1 MIKINWITIV
11 AIRKILKFPDQDL
24 RIKAKPVETFDEEL
38 KTLTD
43 DMFETMHS
51 VNGIGLA
58 ATQIGVAKQVAV
70 IDISPEKNEPLVI
83 VNPAIQILDP
93 SKTEDYDEGCLS
105 VPGFFEKIS
114 RPSDIK
120 LTYQDLN
127 GKKQEIKPEG
137 LLTKVVQHELDHL
150 NGRLFVDH
158 ISELKRRRIRNK
170 IVKQK

>member
-1 MIKINWITIV
+1 MTV
-11 AIRKILKFPDQDL
+11 RKILKFPDQDL

>member
-1 MIKINWITIV
+1 MT
-11 AIRKILKFPDQDL
+11 IRKILKFPDQDL
-24 RIKAKPVETFDEEL
+24 RIKAKPIETFDEEL
-38 KTLTD
+38 KNLTD

-51 VNGIGLA
+51 ANGIGLA
-58 ATQIGVAKQVAV
+58 ATQIGIAKQVAV

-83 VNPAIQILDP
+83 INPEIQILDS

-105 VPGFFEKIS
+105 VPGFFETIS

-120 LTYQDLN
+120 LSYQDLN
-127 GKKQEIKPEG
+127 GKKQEMKPEG
-137 LLTKVVQHELDHL
+137 LLTKVVQHELALL

-158 ISELKRRRIRNK
+158 ISDLKRRRIRNI

>member
-1 MIKINWITIV
+1 M

-58 ATQIGVAKQVAV
+58 ATQVGVAKQVAV
-70 IDISPEKNEPLVI
+70 IDISPEKNEPLII

>member
-1 MIKINWITIV
+1 VT
-11 AIRKILKFPDQDL
+11 IRKILKFPDQDL

-38 KTLTD
+38 KTLTE

-70 IDISPEKNEPLVI
+70 IDISAEKNEPLVI

-120 LTYQDLN
+120 LSYQDLN

-170 IVKQK
+170 IIKQK

>member
-1 MIKINWITIV
+1 M

-24 RIKAKPVETFDEEL
+24 RIKAKPVESFDDKL

-51 VNGIGLA
+51 VDGIGLA

-83 VNPAIQILDP
+83 INPAIQILDP

-120 LTYQDLN
+120 LSYQDLS

>member
-1 MIKINWITIV
+1 M

-70 IDISPEKNEPLVI
+70 IDISPDKNEPLVI
-83 VNPAIQILDP
+83 VNPKIQILDP
-93 SKTEDYDEGCLS
+93 SKKEDYDEGCLS

>member
-1 MIKINWITIV
+1 
-11 AIRKILKFPDQDL
+11 L

-83 VNPAIQILDP
+83 VNPVIQILDP
-93 SKTEDYDEGCLS
+93 SKIEDYDEGCLS

-120 LTYQDLN
+120 ISYQDLN

>member
-1 MIKINWITIV
+1 M

-24 RIKAKPVETFDEEL
+24 RIKAKPVESFDDEL

-70 IDISPEKNEPLVI
+70 IDISPEKDEPLVI

-105 VPGFFEKIS
+105 IPGFFEKIS

>member
-1 MIKINWITIV
+1 M

-24 RIKAKPVETFDEEL
+24 RIKAKPVETFDEKL

-51 VNGIGLA
+51 VDGIGLA

-83 VNPAIQILDP
+83 INPAIQILDP

>member
-1 MIKINWITIV
+1 M

-24 RIKAKPVETFDEEL
+24 RIKAKPVETFDEGL
-38 KTLTD
+38 KALTE
-43 DMFETMHS
+43 DMFETMNS

>member
-1 MIKINWITIV
+1 V

-24 RIKAKPVETFDEEL
+24 RIKAKPVETFDDEL

-83 VNPAIQILDP
+83 VNPAIQILDS
-93 SKTEDYDEGCLS
+93 SKKEDYDEGCLS

>member
-1 MIKINWITIV
+1 M

-43 DMFETMHS
+43 DMLETMHS

-83 VNPAIQILDP
+83 VNPKIQILDP
-93 SKTEDYDEGCLS
+93 SKKEDYDEGCLS
-105 VPGFFEKIS
+105 VPGFFETIS

-120 LTYQDLN
+120 LSYQDLN

>member
-1 MIKINWITIV
+1 M

-24 RIKAKPVETFDEEL
+24 RIKAKPVESFDDEL

-83 VNPAIQILDP
+83 VNPAIQILDS

>member
-1 MIKINWITIV
+1 M

-24 RIKAKPVETFDEEL
+24 RIKAKPVETFDDEL

-51 VNGIGLA
+51 VDGIGLA

-83 VNPAIQILDP
+83 VNPEIQILDP

-114 RPSDIK
+114 RPSDIQ
-120 LTYQDLN
+120 LSYQDLS
-127 GKKQEIKPEG
+127 GQKHEIKPEG

>member
-1 MIKINWITIV
+1 M
-11 AIRKILKFPDQDL
+11 AIRKILKFPDQEL
-24 RIKAKPVETFDEEL
+24 RIKAKPVVTFDDEL

-83 VNPAIQILDP
+83 VNPAIKILDP

>member
-1 MIKINWITIV
+1 M

-24 RIKAKPVETFDEEL
+24 RIKAKPVESFDDEL

-93 SKTEDYDEGCLS
+93 SVTEDYDEGCLS
-105 VPGFFEKIS
+105 IPGFFEKIS

>member
-1 MIKINWITIV
+1 M

-43 DMFETMHS
+43 DMFETMHAA
-51 VNGIGLA
+51 NGVGLA

-83 VNPAIQILDP
+83 INPAIQILDP

>member
-1 MIKINWITIV
+1 M

-24 RIKAKPVETFDEEL
+24 RIKAKPVETFDEKL

-58 ATQIGVAKQVAV
+58 ATQIGIAKQVAV

>member
-1 MIKINWITIV
+1 M

-24 RIKAKPVETFDEEL
+24 RIKAKPIETFDDEL

-51 VNGIGLA
+51 VDGIGLA

-93 SKTEDYDEGCLS
+93 TKTEDYDEGCLS

>member
-1 MIKINWITIV
+1 M

-24 RIKAKPVETFDEEL
+24 RIKAKPVEAFDEEL
-38 KTLTD
+38 KALTD

-58 ATQIGVAKQVAV
+58 ATQIGIAKQVAV

-83 VNPAIQILDP
+83 VNPEIQILDP
-93 SKTEDYDEGCLS
+93 SKKEDYDEGCLS

-120 LTYQDLN
+120 LSYQDLN

>member
-1 MIKINWITIV
+1 M

-83 VNPAIQILDP
+83 VNPEIQILDP
-93 SKTEDYDEGCLS
+93 TKTEDYDEGCLS

-114 RPSDIK
+114 RPSDIN

>member
-1 MIKINWITIV
+1 M

-24 RIKAKPVETFDEEL
+24 RIKAKPVESFDDEL

-127 GKKQEIKPEG
+127 GKKQEIKPKG

>member
-1 MIKINWITIV
+1 M

-38 KTLTD
+38 KALTD

-58 ATQIGVAKQVAV
+58 ATQIGIAKRVAV
-70 IDISPEKNEPLVI
+70 IDISQEKNEPLVI
-83 VNPAIQILDP
+83 INPVIQILDP
-93 SKTEDYDEGCLS
+93 YKTEDYDEGCLS
-105 VPGFFEKIS
+105 VPGFFESIS

-120 LTYQDLN
+120 LSFQDLN
-127 GKKQEIKPEG
+127 GQKKEIKPEG

>member
-1 MIKINWITIV
+1 V

-24 RIKAKPVETFDEEL
+24 RIKAKPVESFDDEL

-83 VNPAIQILDP
+83 VNPAIQILDS

-105 VPGFFEKIS
+105 IPGFFEKIS

>member
-1 MIKINWITIV
+1 M

-83 VNPAIQILDP
+83 VNPEIKILDP
-93 SKTEDYDEGCLS
+93 SKKEDYDEGCLS
-105 VPGFFEKIS
+105 VPGFFETIS
-114 RPSDIK
+114 RPSDIQ
-120 LTYQDLN
+120 LSYQDLY
-127 GKKQEIKPEG
+127 GQKQEIKPEG

>member
-1 MIKINWITIV
+1 V

-120 LTYQDLN
+120 LSYQDLN

>member
-1 MIKINWITIV
+1 M

-24 RIKAKPVETFDEEL
+24 RIKAKPVESFDDEL
-38 KTLTD
+38 KTLTE

>member
-1 MIKINWITIV
+1 M

-93 SKTEDYDEGCLS
+93 TKTEDYDEGCLS

-127 GKKQEIKPEG
+127 GKKQEIKPKG

>member
-1 MIKINWITIV
+1 M

-24 RIKAKPVETFDEEL
+24 RIKAKPVESFDDEL

-43 DMFETMHS
+43 DMFETMYS

-93 SKTEDYDEGCLS
+93 SKKEDYDEGCLS

>member
-1 MIKINWITIV
+1 V

-83 VNPAIQILDP
+83 VNPEIKILDP
-93 SKTEDYDEGCLS
+93 SKKEDYDEGCLS

-120 LTYQDLN
+120 LSYQDLN

>member
-1 MIKINWITIV
+1 M

-24 RIKAKPVETFDEEL
+24 RIKAKPVESFDDEL

-70 IDISPEKNEPLVI
+70 IDISPEKNAPLVI

-93 SKTEDYDEGCLS
+93 SKIEDYDEGCLS

-120 LTYQDLN
+120 LFYKDLS
-127 GKKQEIKPEG
+127 GKNQEIKPEG

>member
-1 MIKINWITIV
+1 M

-24 RIKAKPVETFDEEL
+24 RIKAKPVEAFDEEL
-38 KTLTD
+38 KALTD

-58 ATQIGVAKQVAV
+58 ATQIGIAKQVAV

-83 VNPAIQILDP
+83 VNPEIQILDP
-93 SKTEDYDEGCLS
+93 SKKEDYDEGCLS
-105 VPGFFEKIS
+105 VPGFFETIS

-120 LTYQDLN
+120 LSYQDLN
-127 GKKQEIKPEG
+127 GQKQEIKPEG
-137 LLTKVVQHELDHL
+137 LLTKVIQHELDHL

>member
-1 MIKINWITIV
+1 MT
-11 AIRKILKFPDQDL
+11 IRKILKFPDQDL

-38 KTLTD
+38 KALTD

-93 SKTEDYDEGCLS
+93 SKKEDYDEGCLS
-105 VPGFFEKIS
+105 VPGFFETIS

-120 LTYQDLN
+120 LSYQDLN
-127 GKKQEIKPEG
+127 GKKQEIKPDG

-150 NGRLFVDH
+150 NGLLFVDH

>member
-1 MIKINWITIV
+1 M

-38 KTLTD
+38 KALTD

-83 VNPAIQILDP
+83 VNPKIQILDP
-93 SKTEDYDEGCLS
+93 SKKEDYDEGCLS
-105 VPGFFEKIS
+105 VPGFFETIS

-120 LTYQDLN
+120 LSYQDLN
-127 GKKQEIKPEG
+127 GQKQEIKPEG

>member
-1 MIKINWITIV
+1 M

-24 RIKAKPVETFDEEL
+24 RIKAKPVEAFDEEL
-38 KTLTD
+38 KALTD

-83 VNPAIQILDP
+83 VNPSIQILDP

-120 LTYQDLN
+120 LSYQDLN

>member
-1 MIKINWITIV
+1 M

-58 ATQIGVAKQVAV
+58 ATQIGVAKQIAV

>member
-1 MIKINWITIV
+1 M

-114 RPSDIK
+114 RPSVIK

>member
-1 MIKINWITIV
+1 M

-24 RIKAKPVETFDEEL
+24 RIKAKPVETFDKEL

-58 ATQIGVAKQVAV
+58 ATQIGIAKQVAV

-83 VNPAIQILDP
+83 VNPKIQILDP
-93 SKTEDYDEGCLS
+93 SKKEDYDEGCLS
-105 VPGFFEKIS
+105 VPGFFETIS

-120 LTYQDLN
+120 LSYQDLN

-150 NGRLFVDH
+150 NGRFFFFSVQKYDP
-158 ISELKRRRIRNK
+158 RILD
-170 IVKQK
+170 Q

>member
-1 MIKINWITIV
+1 M

-43 DMFETMHS
+43 DMFETMHA

-93 SKTEDYDEGCLS
+93 TKTEDYDEGCLS

-120 LTYQDLN
+120 LSYQDLN